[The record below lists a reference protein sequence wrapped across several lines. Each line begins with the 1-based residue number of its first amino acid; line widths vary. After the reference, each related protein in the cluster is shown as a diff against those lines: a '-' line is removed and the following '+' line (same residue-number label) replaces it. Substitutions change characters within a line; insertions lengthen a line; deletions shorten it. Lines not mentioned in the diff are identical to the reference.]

1 MPSEDQHTPYS
12 TPTPAPTPRTQAR
25 GASPRGAARHPSEAR
40 PSSPDATGRLSAD
53 ATGKLAGRTFARASH
68 VRALDGLRALAII
81 AVVCYHAWP
90 AQVPGGF
97 LGVTVFFV
105 LTGFLTTRSV
115 WVERRRTGSFDL
127 GRYVRRRIGRIA
139 PAMLAMIF
147 VAVVLSAI
155 LSPNLLVKVHGDAL
169 PSALFYSN
177 WHYIANQVSYFQAAG
192 LPSPLTHLW
201 FTSLS
206 MQFYLLWPP
215 ILLVLWR
222 LVRRRRMLGNVLV
235 VLALASTVLM
245 ALLFDPAVDTARVYY
260 GLDTRLAELMVGA
273 FLGVCYPMLRRGR
286 DRVRPWEDG
295 VSWVLITLFVLACLF
310 VDGTS
315 YLLFRG
321 GFLVC
326 AAGCALVVRAALSGE
341 TLVGRVLSLPPL
353 TWLGRRSFSLFLWH
367 YPLLRLMNPANR
379 TTDLPWWGWLIEFAV
394 IVLVS
399 ELSYHLFEV
408 PAKAPAPNARVV
420 TGAVTDQLRDMAA
433 AKAGRARV
441 AQAREKVGMLF
452 SKVNPQT
459 VRTASVVL
467 GVSAALLVAVV
478 PLDWD
483 RMLAETTGS
492 GGAAEQANV
501 PAVEAAPAK
510 PAAVA
515 ERVPENL
522 DTTKWSYDA
531 ATGTCSA
538 RVLVIGDSVVAGVSP
553 LLEEMLPNARIDAA
567 VSRQFY
573 TAPELYAE
581 DVADGYDP
589 DVVIVALGSN
599 GAIRDDAMIQEVV
612 DAVGGRPIYFVTV
625 RNPYPI
631 QDSNNEMLRANA
643 ATNANAGI
651 IDWNG
656 ASEGHDDYIVADGTH
671 PTAEGM
677 EVYAKLI
684 RQALV
689 GV

>member
-1 MPSEDQHTPYS
+1 M
-12 TPTPAPTPRTQAR
+12 
-25 GASPRGAARHPSEAR
+25 
-40 PSSPDATGRLSAD
+40 
-53 ATGKLAGRTFARASH
+53 
-68 VRALDGLRALAII
+68 
-81 AVVCYHAWP
+81 
-90 AQVPGGF
+90 
-97 LGVTVFFV
+97 TVFFV

-115 WVERRRTGSFDL
+115 WVEQCRSGSFDFV
-127 GRYVRRRIGRIA
+127 RYARRRLERIA
-139 PAMLAMIF
+139 PAMLAMVLVTI
-147 VAVVLSAI
+147 VASAI
-155 LSPNLLVKVHGDAL
+155 LSANLLVKVHADAL

-177 WHYIANQVSYFQAAG
+177 WHYIVSQVSYFQAAG

-215 ILLVLWR
+215 VLLVLWA
-222 LVRRRRMLGNVLV
+222 LARRRRTLGYV
-235 VLALASTVLM
+235 VGFLALASTVLM
-245 ALLFDPAVDTARVYY
+245 ALLFDPAADTARVYY
-260 GLDTRLAELMVGA
+260 GLDTRLAEMMVGA

-286 DRVRPWEDG
+286 DHVRSWEDG
-295 VSWVLITLFVLACLF
+295 VSWVLLALFVVACFF
-310 VDGTS
+310 VSGS
-315 YLLFRG
+315 SHLLFRG

-326 AAGCALVVRAALSGE
+326 ALGCAIVVRAALSGE
-341 TLVGRVLSLPPL
+341 TLVGRFLSARPL
-353 TWLGRRSFSLFLWH
+353 AWLGRRSFSLFLWH

-379 TTDLPWWGWLIEFAV
+379 TSDLPWWGWVIELAV
-394 IVLVS
+394 IAAVS

-408 PAKAPAPNARVV
+408 PAKAPAP
-420 TGAVTDQLRDMAA
+420 D
-433 AKAGRARV
+433 ARV
-441 AQAREKVGMLF
+441 APVGVGAHLRDAAAVQAGRRRVAHAREKVGETF
-452 SKVNPQT
+452 SKAPAER
-459 VRTASVVL
+459 VRIASVAL
-467 GVSAALLVAVV
+467 GLTAALLVTFV

-483 RMLAETTGS
+483 RMVAETTGS
-492 GGAAEQANV
+492 GGAADQANV
-501 PAVEAAPAK
+501 PAVEAAPDK
-510 PAAVA
+510 PAAIA

-522 DTTKWSYDA
+522 DTTKWTYDA

-573 TAPELYAE
+573 TMPDLYAE

-599 GAIRDDAMIQEVV
+599 GAIRDDAMIQDAV

-631 QDSNNEMLRANA
+631 QDTNNEMLRANA
-643 ATNANAGI
+643 ATNRNAGI

>member
-1 MPSEDQHTPYS
+1 MAADVS
-12 TPTPAPTPRTQAR
+12 T
-25 GASPRGAARHPSEAR
+25 
-40 PSSPDATGRLSAD
+40 DDTGRLD
-53 ATGKLAGRTFARASH
+53 AGDTGKLAGRAPRGRFARANH

-81 AVVCYHAWP
+81 AVICYHAWP

-115 WVERRRTGSFDL
+115 WVEKRRSGSFDFV
-127 GRYVRRRIGRIA
+127 RYARRRLERIA
-139 PAMLAMIF
+139 PAMLAMVLVTI
-147 VAVVLSAI
+147 VASAI
-155 LSPNLLVKVHGDAL
+155 LSANLLVKVHADAL

-177 WHYIANQVSYFQAAG
+177 WHYIASQVSYFQAAG

-215 ILLVLWR
+215 VLLVLWAI
-222 LVRRRRMLGNVLV
+222 VRRRRTLGYV
-235 VLALASTVLM
+235 VAFLALASTVLM
-245 ALLFDPAVDTARVYY
+245 ALLFDPAADTARVYY
-260 GLDTRLAELMVGA
+260 GLDTRLAEMMVGA

-286 DRVRPWEDG
+286 DHVRSWEDG
-295 VSWVLITLFVLACLF
+295 VSWVLLALFVVACFF
-310 VDGTS
+310 VSGS
-315 YLLFRG
+315 SHLLFRG

-326 AAGCALVVRAALSGE
+326 ALGCALVVRAALSGE
-341 TLVGRVLSLPPL
+341 TLVGRFLSARPL
-353 TWLGRRSFSLFLWH
+353 AWLGRRSFSLFLWH

-379 TTDLPWWGWLIEFAV
+379 TSDLPWWGWVIELAV
-394 IVLVS
+394 IAVVS

-408 PAKAPAPNARVV
+408 PAKAPAPDARVAPV
-420 TGAVTDQLRDMAA
+420 GVGAHLRDAA
-433 AKAGRARV
+433 AVKAGRRRV
-441 AQAREKVGMLF
+441 AHAREKVGETF
-452 SKVNPQT
+452 SKAPAER
-459 VRTASVVL
+459 VRTASVAL
-467 GVSAALLVAVV
+467 GLTAALLVTFA

-483 RMLAETTGS
+483 RMVAETTGS
-492 GGAAEQANV
+492 GGAADQANV

-510 PAAVA
+510 PAAIA

-522 DTTKWSYDA
+522 DTTKWTYDA

-573 TAPELYAE
+573 TMPDLYAE

-599 GAIRDDAMIQEVV
+599 GAIRDDAMIQDAV

-631 QDSNNEMLRANA
+631 QDTNNEMLRANA